1 VLLRFAIAS
10 IALLAIAMV
19 RRPRFPERRDVL
31 RIAALGVIGM
41 TIYSLAIT
49 YGEITVPAG
58 TASILVNLSP
68 IFTAILSARYGSD

>member
-1 VLLRFAIAS
+1 MLLRFAIAS

-41 TIYSLAIT
+41 TIYPLAIT